1 MNTTRNEK
9 RLHMRVFPLI
19 GAILALSLTFG
30 GPLGAQNALDTVI
43 TVNDSAIT
51 AFELDQRRRL
61 LEIFRTPGDLDKA
74 ARDGLIEDRL
84 KESLMTRAGLILTE
98 ESLQTAMDDFAGR
111 ANLSL
116 DQFLTVLKGNGVAPE
131 TLRDFV
137 KVGVSWRDYIRSR
150 YSNTVTVT
158 DAEVARAMAQ
168 TGANGSEI
176 EVLLSEIIIAA
187 PPPRAAAAMA
197 RAQAISKLRSTSAF
211 EAQAREVSALPSR
224 TKGGRLDWL
233 PLSNYPPQLHSLI
246 LALSPGEVTA
256 PLPIPNGVALFQLRA
271 VREAPT
277 TKIAPTAIDYA
288 TFYLAGGLS
297 PAGLSAAQTLADSI
311 DTCDDLYTQAR
322 GQSADVLT
330 RTSLAPADIPQDV
343 ALELARM
350 DAGEYSY
357 NLTRN
362 NGDTLVFLM
371 LCGRDN
377 PASEGTDPDAVRNQI
392 LSQRLAGLASSLVE
406 DLRASATITTR

>member
-1 MNTTRNEK
+1 
-9 RLHMRVFPLI
+9 MRVFPLI

-30 GPLGAQNALDTVI
+30 GPVGAQNALDTVI

-297 PAGLSAAQTLADSI
+297 PAGLNAAQTLADSI

>member
-1 MNTTRNEK
+1 
-9 RLHMRVFPLI
+9 MRVFPLI

-30 GPLGAQNALDTVI
+30 GPVGAQNALDTVI

-176 EVLLSEIIIAA
+176 EVLLSEIIIA
-187 PPPRAAAAMA
+187 

-322 GQSADVLT
+322 GESADVLT

>member
-1 MNTTRNEK
+1 
-9 RLHMRVFPLI
+9 MRVFPLI
-19 GAILALSLTFG
+19 GAILALNLTFG
-30 GPLGAQNALDTVI
+30 GPLGAQNQLDTVI

-84 KESLMTRAGLILTE
+84 KVSLMSRAGLILTE
-98 ESLQTAMDDFAGR
+98 ESLQTAVDDFAGR

-116 DQFLTVLKGNGVAPE
+116 DQYLTVLKGNGVAPE
-131 TLRDFV
+131 TLLDFV

-150 YSNTVTVT
+150 YSNSVNVT

-187 PPPRAAAAMA
+187 PPPRATAAMA

-224 TKGGRLDWL
+224 TNSGRLDWL
-233 PLSNYPPQLHSLI
+233 PLSNYPPQLHSVI

-277 TKIAPTAIDYA
+277 TKIAPIAIDYA

-330 RTSLAPADIPQDV
+330 RTSLAPADISQDV

-377 PASEGTDPDAVRNQI
+377 SASEGTDPDAVRNQI

>member
-1 MNTTRNEK
+1 
-9 RLHMRVFPLI
+9 MRVFPLI

-30 GPLGAQNALDTVI
+30 GPVGAQNALDTVI

-176 EVLLSEIIIAA
+176 
-187 PPPRAAAAMA
+187 
-197 RAQAISKLRSTSAF
+197 
-211 EAQAREVSALPSR
+211 
-224 TKGGRLDWL
+224 G
-233 PLSNYPPQLHSLI
+233 
-246 LALSPGEVTA
+246 
-256 PLPIPNGVALFQLRA
+256 
-271 VREAPT
+271 
-277 TKIAPTAIDYA
+277 
-288 TFYLAGGLS
+288 
-297 PAGLSAAQTLADSI
+297 
-311 DTCDDLYTQAR
+311 
-322 GQSADVLT
+322 
-330 RTSLAPADIPQDV
+330 
-343 ALELARM
+343 
-350 DAGEYSY
+350 
-357 NLTRN
+357 
-362 NGDTLVFLM
+362 
-371 LCGRDN
+371 
-377 PASEGTDPDAVRNQI
+377 
-392 LSQRLAGLASSLVE
+392 
-406 DLRASATITTR
+406 RASCRERVYVLV